1 MLRPAPAINSVG
13 LADREEV
20 VGLRRAGPATARRTV
35 LLIAGSGAV
44 LAITAVL
51 GLGLGSLH
59 IDPATVVSALT
70 DYDPAN
76 DAHLVVVQ
84 SRLPRI
90 VLGVV
95 VGAALG
101 IAGTLMQSITRNP
114 LADPGILGV
123 NAGAAL
129 FVVIA
134 IAYFGVSGVA
144 GYIWFAFAGAA
155 LAAVLVYLLG
165 TARGGAA
172 APVRIALAGT
182 AVSIVIGALGQM
194 VVLSHE
200 AAFNAFRFWTIGSL
214 QGRGFDVILTVLPFL
229 AVGVLVALA
238 LIAPLNAIAL
248 GDSVAMGLGTRVA
261 GARLGAAL
269 AVVLLAGA
277 ATAAAGPIGFIGLG
291 AAHIARRFTGN
302 EHRRLLPSALVLG
315 ATLLVVA
322 DTAGRAIVAP
332 AELQTGVAAAL
343 LGGPLFVAL
352 VRSRRVA
359 AL

>member
-1 MLRPAPAINSVG
+1 MLRSAPAPASDAPVTR
-13 LADREEV
+13 ASD
-20 VGLRRAGPATARRTV
+20 AGPVRPIAAPARRTAV
-35 LLIAGSGAV
+35 LLGGSGAV
-44 LAITAVL
+44 LLVTAVL
-51 GLGLGSLH
+51 GLGLGSLR
-59 IDPATVVSALT
+59 IDPATVVAALT
-70 DYDPAN
+70 AYDPTN

-90 VLGVV
+90 VLGII

-101 IAGTLMQSITRNP
+101 LAGTIMQSVTRNP

-134 IAYFGVSGVA
+134 IAYFGVHHVGHT
-144 GYIWFAFAGAA
+144 IWFAFAGAA
-155 LAAVLVYLLG
+155 AAAVLVYLLG

-182 AVSIVIGALGQM
+182 AVSIVIGAVSQM
-194 VVLSHE
+194 VLLSHE
-200 AAFNAFRFWTIGSL
+200 TAFNSFRFWSIGSL
-214 QGRGFDVILTVLPFL
+214 QGRGFDVILAVLPFL
-229 AVGVLVALA
+229 AVGLLLGLLLA
-238 LIAPLNAIAL
+238 APLDAIAL
-248 GDSVAMGLGTRVA
+248 GDAVATGLGTRVA

-269 AVVLLAGA
+269 AVVLLAGT

-291 AAHIARRFTGN
+291 AAHIARRVTGN
-302 EHRRLLPSALVLG
+302 EHRRLLPAALMLG
-315 ATLLVVA
+315 ATMLVVA
-322 DTAGRAIVAP
+322 DTLGRALVAP

-343 LGGPLFVAL
+343 CGAPLFVAL